1 MRGFLRKTFS
11 WIRRYILAAP
21 LRFVAIVVG
30 LIFLGMG
37 FKIGILHRFGILLS
51 KISPKPVNSLPPVYR
66 RSDDNGKP
74 IPPGVVDK
82 EGYIQPVAY
91 PLPPPSFFDDPK
103 KVVIETEEGEK
114 IEVTL
119 PEGVDR
125 SDVEEVLVITPT
137 VVTVTVTPK
146 EENGKNPPDVQ
157 TLDKLLEKYG
167 GNGK

>member
-1 MRGFLRKTFS
+1 MRGILRETFS

-30 LIFLGMG
+30 LVLLGMG
-37 FKIGILHRFGILLS
+37 FKIGILHRFGGYFG
-51 KISPKPVNSLPPVYR
+51 KKSPKPVNSLPPVY

-91 PLPPPSFFDDPK
+91 PLPHPSFFDDPK